1 MSSRNRSL
9 EDRIEELERQLG
21 VLQKR
26 VDALGRKN
34 APGAVTTSSPLEDR
48 SEQAEDTSEKVL
60 AWVGRSSLLQRL
72 ATVCFL
78 LVVALVLRT
87 LTDSGVMA
95 KDLGSWLGMFYA
107 FALIG
112 AGWFGYRRQH
122 PLAPVFTVIGT
133 LLVYS
138 IVVETHE
145 HFESLSTL
153 PAYLILAAAAAM
165 TGAISHLYRVALPVF
180 VGALGMGLAGV
191 ALDFPNPVF
200 PYLVVLL
207 IAANLLG
214 TFATRLQRCSWLRWL
229 LFLLTIFMAQV
240 WGFRLGISLGRGG
253 GEELP
258 FSLLGFFPAV
268 VVMAGSYLGIALF
281 GILGRITEKISK
293 FDYILPTLNVLWAF
307 IVARYVV
314 NSGLGNELFLGLSGL
329 AAAVIHLVVAFWLG
343 RRRVK
348 EGAGANS
355 FIIAGSVLLM
365 LALPVATGSR
375 MLSLAVLSALAVG
388 LAVLAYRWKSGGMR
402 AFSYLLQIYV
412 CATLA
417 LYLRSVEGTAPS
429 LVGAGASAVLSCLAF
444 FHYLW
449 ARNNPPPSESRV
461 FKRFDPDDRSAVLL
475 LMASLVGAFFAL
487 RVGVYQG
494 LDRFMAG
501 GDPSMAFS
509 SAQSVLINGAAVVL
523 MCYAF
528 ARRNKEV
535 RNVAIL
541 LTVIGGGKVFLIDLF
556 GMRGVPVVVSV
567 LSFGVAASL
576 ESFAL
581 TRWQR
586 IDHLRYSKWP
596 REEAGETERSGE
608 GTLPD

>member
-1 MSSRNRSL
+1 MPSRNRSL
-9 EDRIEELERQLG
+9 EDRIEELERQLRA
-21 VLQKR
+21 LRER
-26 VDALGRKN
+26 VDALGENDSSRAVTS
-34 APGAVTTSSPLEDR
+34 APGIEDHAGR
-48 SEQAEDTSEKVL
+48 DEDASEKVL

-95 KDLGSWLGMFYA
+95 KDLGSWLGMVYA

-112 AGWFGYRRQH
+112 WGWFGYRRQH

-133 LLVYS
+133 FLLYS

-153 PAYLILAAAAAM
+153 PAYLLLAAAAVM
-165 TGAISHLYRVALPVF
+165 TAAISHLYRVALPVF
-180 VGALGMGLAGV
+180 VGALGMALAGV

-200 PYLVVLL
+200 PYLFVLL
-207 IAANLLG
+207 VAANMLG

-229 LFLLTIFMAQV
+229 LFLLTVFMAQV
-240 WGFRLGISLGRGG
+240 WGFRLGIFLGRSG

-258 FSLLGFFPAV
+258 FSLLGFFPV
-268 VVMAGSYLGIALF
+268 VALVAGVYLVTALF
-281 GILGRITEKISK
+281 GIRGRISEKISR
-293 FDYILPTLNVLWAF
+293 FDYALPTLNILWAF
-307 IVARYVV
+307 MVARYVV
-314 NSGLGNELFLGLSGL
+314 NSGLGNEWFLGLSGL
-329 AAAVIHLVVAFWLG
+329 AAAAIHLAVAFWLG
-343 RRRVK
+343 RGRT
-348 EGAGANS
+348 EGAPGANS
-355 FIIAGSVLLM
+355 FTIAGTVLLAM
-365 LALPVATGSR
+365 ALPMATGSR
-375 MLSLAVLSALAVG
+375 LLSLAVLSALAF
-388 LAVLAYRWKSGGMR
+388 AMAAQAYRWRSGGMR
-402 AFSYLLQIYV
+402 AFSYLLQIYG

-417 LYLRSVEGTAPS
+417 LLLRSAEGTAPS
-429 LVGAGASAVLSCLAF
+429 LVGALASTVLSCLAF

-449 ARNNPPPSESRV
+449 ARNNPPAAESSV
-461 FKRFDPDDRSAVLL
+461 FARFDPEDRSAVLL
-475 LMASLVGAFFAL
+475 LMAALVGAFFAL

-494 LDRFMAG
+494 LGHFMPG
-501 GDPSMAFS
+501 EDPSLAFS
-509 SAQSVLINGAAVVL
+509 SAQSVLINASAVVL
-523 MCYAF
+523 MCFAF

-541 LTVIGGGKVFLIDLF
+541 LTVIGGCKVFLLDLF

-586 IDHLRYSKWP
+586 IDMLRYSKWP
-596 REEAGETERSGE
+596 RGERFEGGRSEGE
-608 GTLPD
+608 ISPD